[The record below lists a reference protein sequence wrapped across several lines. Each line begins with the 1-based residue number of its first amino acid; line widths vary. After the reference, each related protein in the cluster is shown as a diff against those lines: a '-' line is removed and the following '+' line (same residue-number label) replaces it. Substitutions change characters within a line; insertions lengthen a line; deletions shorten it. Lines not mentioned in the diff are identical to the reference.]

1 MECRH
6 GRVVAK
12 FRTGVQQ
19 TLDDHGRDEVALA
32 RGFRGQQAFEAELA
46 QGAEHG
52 FDVTAGAGALEQESL
67 AGGDKGF
74 AGERAADDSDQG
86 AARVGEVAEGFAFA
100 IWCVTTAS
108 DTID

>member
-1 MECRH
+1 MPPQPR
-6 GRVVAK
+6 GGQ

-19 TLDDHGRDEVALA
+19 TLDDHGHDEVALA

-52 FDVTAGAGALEQESL
+52 FEVTVGGGSARAGKP
-67 AGGDKGF
+67 GGRDKGF
-74 AGERAADDSDQG
+74 AGERAADDGDQG
-86 AARVGEVAEGFAFA
+86 AGRVREVAESFAFA